1 MSKYICA
8 RCLVSTLSLRSTTA
22 NDAYEEFLLHSW
34 QMAKLTKPY
43 NFQQQHVYLHPKYGS
58 GYNGESTK
66 SPAWH
71 VITLGFSRY
80 SNKNRTRMLSP
91 HFRHVQMAE
100 NYCSQNSSI
109 WMSHPV
115 LHSMQAAIIRLV
127 QNVQN
132 SLYALHIHEI
142 RTKCN
147 SWENEIVCTSLLHNY
162 TVPA

>member
-109 WMSHPV
+109 WMSHPEYSGFAFNASSH
-115 LHSMQAAIIRLV
+115 HSPCSKCSKLSVRFTYSR
-127 QNVQN
+127 N
-132 SLYALHIHEI
+132 SNIM
-142 RTKCN
+142 
-147 SWENEIVCTSLLHNY
+147 
-162 TVPA
+162 